1 VRVTSPRQ
9 DSPTFLLVTNEL
21 DTLGIHDPKLR
32 TTGTETPH
40 LAQAVREGTK
50 IKRIYVKLVTALA
63 IAKATLPKRELEKV
77 ITWVMTQA
85 ILVMIPHRLIAPT
98 NLTIPNLPIR
108 RPQHPHRQLRT
119 GVINVI
125 DHIGVTVVIPPE
137 RLIGTVTSGTEQSG
151 GVTEILRTPQTRME
165 TTVRDDHLAETVGVD
180 RVLTLGLHAMG
191 RAPLERATVR
201 KRGRTLGIPKRP
213 MAKRTTRTTPVKTD
227 TKRK

>member
-1 VRVTSPRQ
+1 VRVTSLRQ

-50 IKRIYVKLVTALA
+50 IKRIFVKLVTALA

-98 NLTIPNLPIR
+98 TLTILNLPIR
-108 RPQHPHRQLRT
+108 RPQHPHQQLRM
-119 GVINVI
+119 GVIHQSKYQHYDVAWNI
-125 DHIGVTVVIPPE
+125 HPE
-137 RLIGTVTSGTEQSG
+137 LAMSPG
-151 GVTEILRTPQTRME
+151 ILGPGE
-165 TTVRDDHLAETVGVD
+165 L
-180 RVLTLGLHAMG
+180 
-191 RAPLERATVR
+191 
-201 KRGRTLGIPKRP
+201 
-213 MAKRTTRTTPVKTD
+213 
-227 TKRK
+227 